1 MSMKGIKSYFS
12 FSRKELNGIFLLL
25 MLIQIAL
32 MFPFAYRYYYKAPEY
47 DLSGFESDVMELH
60 AQIERSKNIKLVQN
74 TFVPRCFKF
83 DPNELDENSWKKLG
97 VSEGQIKIIL
107 KYKARGGKFFR
118 REDLKRI
125 YSISDEQYLKLEPY
139 IQIKPLTIS
148 NKSLPAHVKMPHSK
162 KMMLAILFEIN
173 SADSAGL
180 TEIRGIGPAFAS
192 RIIRYRN
199 RLGGFISK
207 EQLKEVY
214 GIDSIKYQQISS
226 QINLDPSLISRINI
240 NSVTFDTFKHF
251 PYLSYKQMNAILQY
265 RRQHGQFKTIEDLSK
280 VAIINEEIIRKIE
293 PYISIDP

>member
-32 MFPFAYRYYYKAPEY
+32 MFPFVYRYYYKAPEY

-74 TFVPRCFKF
+74 TFVPRYFKF

-162 KMMLAILFEIN
+162 KMMLAILVEIN

-226 QINLDPSLISRINI
+226 QINLDPSLINRINI